1 MERYDIFRDIA
12 ERTGGDIYIG
22 VVGPVR
28 TGKSTFIKRF
38 MELMVIPHILEPYD
52 RERAIDELPQSG
64 SGKTIMTT
72 EPKFVPDEAVAITVG
87 ENIRFNVRLVDCVGY
102 TVEQATGY
110 QDEMGPRMVMT
121 PWAEEPI
128 TFQAAA
134 EMGTRKVIA
143 DHSTLGLVVTTDGS
157 ITDIPRES
165 YIQAEERVIN
175 ELSALGKPF
184 VIVLNSL
191 HPMEPMTQELA
202 SQMMEKYQVPVVP
215 MDCMRMGAEE
225 TAGVL
230 GEVLS
235 MFPVQEIQVNLAQWV
250 EELESDHWLR
260 KHLEDAVFRSVESIY
275 RVRDIQPAIAEL
287 RQVEHVA
294 EVVTPWVDLGRGA
307 LLIDMAVPRELFFEV
322 VKEVSGF
329 DIQGDHQLL
338 RILTDLSSVK
348 KEHDRIKEALA
359 EVQERGYGVVNPSLD
374 EIEFAEPE
382 MIRQGSRCGVRI
394 RASASSIHMIRAQIM
409 TEVTPIVGTEKQGE
423 EFVRYLTEE
432 FERDPAKVWQTEF
445 FGKSLNQLVR
455 EGIQSK
461 LTHMPENAQEKL
473 QETLTKIINEG
484 SAGLICII
492 I

>member
-12 ERTGGDIYIG
+12 ERTGGDIYVG

-72 EPKFVPDEAVAITVG
+72 EPKFVPDDAVAITVG
-87 ENIRFNVRLVDCVGY
+87 ENIKFNVRLVDCVGY
-102 TVEQATGY
+102 TVDQAAGY
-110 QDEMGPRMVMT
+110 QDELGPRMVMT
-121 PWAEEPI
+121 PWSDEPV

-165 YIQAEERVIN
+165 YIPAEERVVN
-175 ELSALGKPF
+175 ELRALGKPF
-184 VIVLNSL
+184 VLVLNST
-191 HPMEPMTQELA
+191 HPYDPATREMAAQLVD
-202 SQMMEKYQVPVVP
+202 KYQVPVVP

-235 MFPVQEIQVNLAQWV
+235 MFPVQEIQVNLPQWV
-250 EELESDHWLR
+250 EELDTEHWLR
-260 KHLEDAVFRSVESIY
+260 KHLEDAVYKAVDEIY
-275 RVRDIQPAIAEL
+275 RVRDIQPAIAQL
-287 RQVEHVA
+287 RQVENLS
-294 EVVTPWVDLGRGA
+294 EVMTPWVDLGRGA
-307 LLIDMAVPRELFFEV
+307 LLIEIAVPKELFYNV

-329 DIQGDHQLL
+329 DIQGDHHLL
-338 RILTDLSSVK
+338 RILRDLSGVK
-348 KEHDRIKEALA
+348 QAYDRVQEALDQVR
-359 EVQERGYGVVNPSLD
+359 EKGYGVVNPSLD
-374 EIEFAEPE
+374 EIEFSEPE
-382 MIRQGSRCGVRI
+382 LIRQGSRCGVRI

-455 EGIQSK
+455 EGIQNK
-461 LTHMPENAQEKL
+461 LVHMPENAQEKL

-484 SAGLICII
+484 SGGLICII